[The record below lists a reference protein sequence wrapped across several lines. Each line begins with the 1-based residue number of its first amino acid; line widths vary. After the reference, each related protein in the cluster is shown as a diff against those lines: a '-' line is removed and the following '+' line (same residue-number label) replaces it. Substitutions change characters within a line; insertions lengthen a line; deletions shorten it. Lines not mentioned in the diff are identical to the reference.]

1 MLKNFLAALSTAET
15 LSLCT
20 DKNKNEKLTYI
31 LDYKTLKMKSSF
43 PIHKNTR
50 ASLN

>member
-15 LSLCT
+15 LSCT